1 MTVAPNNFYVY
12 QWSQKRVLHAT
23 QYMAEPFAPE
33 DFISVLPDLN
43 LVAQNVLHFVRL
55 RALEAPDVDQIFR
68 EEYGNYF
75 VDLVEKTADVVRAQR
90 ETVE

>member
-1 MTVAPNNFYVY
+1 
-12 QWSQKRVLHAT
+12 
-23 QYMAEPFAPE
+23 MAEPFVSE